1 MQATHFKSSPVRA
14 GEVPTKLTAPFPA
27 TDPMRLLLIED
38 DLQAAEYLIKSL
50 REHGYDGWLL
60 YNFRDLNPIAQ
71 AVVGLSHGGSR
82 RWFCCGRQCSKR
94 STP

>member
-1 MQATHFKSSPVRA
+1 MRRADGNLDMQATHFKSSPVRA

-50 REHGYDGWLL
+50 REHGYEVVHSADG
-60 YNFRDLNPIAQ
+60 RD
-71 AVVGLSHGGSR
+71 GLA
-82 RWFCCGRQCSKR
+82 KA
-94 STP
+94 T